1 MLENKRWILS
11 SLILSFFIILPILTV
26 FLKIF
31 FQDRDGTLEY
41 MLDSLILDYSIN
53 TFYLVLLTS
62 VFSLV
67 LGIFPAWLISLY
79 RFPLRNF
86 YDLVLFL
93 PLAIPTYIMAF
104 TYSDILSFTGPFQ
117 SFLRNYLPDIYPFF
131 NKDYLQIEILSVI
144 LAFVPIES

>member
-1 MLENKRWILS
+1 MIKQAGNKKSFLMLENKRWILS

-93 PLAIPTYIMAF
+93 PLAIPTYIMSF

-131 NKDYLQIEILSVI
+131 NKD
-144 LAFVPIES
+144 